1 MIAAP
6 VSRPAWRSEWPWV
19 LAIAIAL
26 YVYAPDPNLAPSAV
40 LLWLIWR
47 STTVPEL
54 PPVIPLALTYQW
66 IQVVSGSWYI
76 VLTGREL
83 PAFYVSGIDTTI
95 LIGLG
100 SLAALTA
107 GIAIGMRSIRTTL
120 AAGNQAVEAVL
131 TLRLL
136 IAVYL
141 LMLLGEGT
149 IQRLALEIPSL
160 RQALIAV
167 QMARYG
173 VLFLLVRRFS
183 SPHFRIAPLAA
194 LLAIE
199 LALGFSGF
207 FADFKEP
214 LAIMALVALERFHR
228 RRVSHWATVAGLAI
242 LAVALGTIWLGVRG
256 EYRAD
261 LQRDTSLG
269 SRSARLERIWELAN
283 AWATLERET
292 IANDIDTLVDRVWV
306 QYYPALAMRRVP
318 SALPHSDGQFFSEA
332 LIHVLMPRLLYP
344 DKPPLQPDSEKV
356 RYYAGV
362 WVAGAAEG
370 TSIALGYTTEM
381 YIDYGVPR
389 MFLPVFAYGLF
400 MGLAFTFFRR
410 MIFVRELAIPLLTVV
425 FWLSLYLH
433 EESFAKMLGDALTL
447 LAYLG
452 GLTIVIDRF
461 VTGGRLTT
469 ADQQHGAAVRS
480 WQASPLPPSRV
491 VAPRQ

>member
-1 MIAAP
+1 
-6 VSRPAWRSEWPWV
+6 V
-19 LAIAIAL
+19 LAISIAL
-26 YVYAPDPNLAPSAV
+26 YIYAPDPNLAPSAA
-40 LLWLIWR
+40 LLWVIWR
-47 STTVPEL
+47 STSVADL
-54 PPVIPLALTYQW
+54 PPIIPLALTYQW
-66 IQVVSGSWYI
+66 VQVVSGSWYM

-83 PAFYVSGIDTTI
+83 PAFYISGIDTTV

-107 GIAIGMRSIRTTL
+107 GIAVGMRSIRATL
-120 AAGNQAVEAVL
+120 APGSHAVEAIL

-136 IAVYL
+136 IVVYA
-141 LMLLGEGT
+141 LMLFGEGT
-149 IQRLALEIPSL
+149 FQRLALEMPVF

-167 QMARYG
+167 QMGRYG
-173 VLFLLVRRFS
+173 VLFLLVSRFS
-183 SPHFRIAPLAA
+183 SPQFRMAPLG
-194 LLAIE
+194 LLLLIE

-214 LAIMALVALERFHR
+214 LAIMALVALERFNR
-228 RRVSHWATVAGLAI
+228 RQASHWATVLGLGV
-242 LAVALGTIWLGVRG
+242 LAVALATVWLGVRG

-269 SRSARLERIWELAN
+269 SRSARLERIVELAK

-292 IANDIDTLVDRVWV
+292 IANDIDTLVDRMWV
-306 QYYPALAMRRVP
+306 QYYPALALRRVP
-318 SALPHSDGQFFSEA
+318 SALPHSDGEFLTEA
-332 LIHVLMPRLLYP
+332 LVHVLMPRLFYP
-344 DKPPLQPDSEKV
+344 EKPPLQPDSEKV
-356 RYYAGV
+356 RYYSGV

-389 MFLPVFAYGLF
+389 MFLPILAYGLF

-425 FWLSLYLH
+425 FWLSLYLY
-433 EESFAKMLGDALTL
+433 EESFAKMLGDALTM

-452 GLTIVIDRF
+452 GLTLLIDRF
-461 VTGGRLTT
+461 VAGGRLVA
-469 ADQQHGAAVRS
+469 ADQQYGDAVRK
-480 WQASPLPPSRV
+480 WQASPVLPSRT
-491 VAPRQ
+491 ASPRQ